1 MCQLSSGSVKL
12 CKLLAYI
19 IAGQLQHWVYLV
31 PDDVLETAS
40 NILSDIG
47 LPLTPAPKLL
57 VESKGDF
64 DAKAHLH
71 RITRSTSMSAVQYI
85 QLLPLSFPSFSHSEL
100 TPTLPLPSL
109 ATPRSNAI
117 LYPNQPAVYASI
129 IRTMLAYPI
138 YCATRSVL
146 ESNLSELIGYNL
158 YDLQIGYV
166 DLDDEDLCQELE
178 LDRRVD
184 DALHVVKGWGWDGA
198 WREEEEWMGD
208 ALAAIVAGR
217 GEIEWLPWAP
227 QCM

>member
-1 MCQLSSGSVKL
+1 VKL

-19 IAGQLQHWVYLV
+19 TADELQHWAYLI

-47 LPLTPAPKLL
+47 LPLTPAPELL

-64 DAKAHLH
+64 YAKARLH
-71 RITRSTSMSAVQYI
+71 RITHSTSMTAAQYI
-85 QLLPLSFPSFSHSEL
+85 QLLPLSFPSFYHSDL
-100 TPTLPLPSL
+100 TPSLP
-109 ATPRSNAI
+109 TPRSNAI

-129 IRTMLAYPI
+129 IRTMLAYPL
-138 YCATRSVL
+138 YCPTRSVL

-158 YDLQIGYV
+158 YDLQMGYV

-208 ALAAIVAGR
+208 ALSTVAAGC

-227 QCM
+227 QCV